1 MKPSP
6 DLPWEDAEAF
16 VLRRLSL
23 RNLRVLSALSE
34 GGGLTAAAERLH
46 VTQPA
51 VSKALAE
58 MERDLGLTLF
68 ARRGRNI
75 HTTPVGDRLVLL
87 ARRIDHELQRAG
99 SDVGALVRGAQGQ
112 LVVGA
117 TNAALPRLLPMA
129 LRDFKAEL
137 PQVTVSVRTSALPE
151 MWEGLRQGRL
161 DLVVSRLSEGERPRD
176 LRAHPLG
183 STGEVAVLSLGHP
196 LASQR
201 RIDWPLLARQAWL
214 WPLPGTQTR
223 TLQDRWFQRQGLA
236 VPGDIIETGDLGLQL
251 ALLRTLPRVAL
262 LPLDSARL
270 AVAAGAATMLP
281 LRTSIGLTD
290 LVAWQTTQAADAPRR
305 RFLQLLDA
313 ASHGP
318 PAVAAGTG

>member
-1 MKPSP
+1 MEATP

-51 VSKALAE
+51 VSKALTE

-75 HTTPVGDRLVLL
+75 HTTPVGDRLVQL
-87 ARRIDHELQRAG
+87 ARRIDQELRRAG
-99 SDVGALVRGAQGQ
+99 SDVGALVRGAQAQ

-117 TNAALPRLLPMA
+117 TNAALPRLLPIA
-129 LRDFKAEL
+129 LRDFKAEF
-137 PQVTVSVRTSALPE
+137 PQVTVSVRTNALPE

-183 STGEVAVLSLGHP
+183 STSEVAVISLMHP

-201 RIDWPLLARQAWL
+201 RVDWPLLAQQAWL

-223 TLQDRWFQRQGLA
+223 MLQDRWFQRQGLA
-236 VPGDIIETGDLGLQL
+236 LPSDLIETGDLGLQV

-262 LPLDSARL
+262 LPQDSARL
-270 AVAAGAATMLP
+270 AVATGAAKMLP
-281 LRTSIGLTD
+281 LSASIGLSD
-290 LVAWQTTQAADAPRR
+290 IVAWQLPQAGDAARR
-305 RFLQLLDA
+305 HFLQLLGASAEGEAPA
-313 ASHGP
+313 A
-318 PAVAAGTG
+318 A